1 MGLEERG
8 KRRVEKRR
16 ELAEVEL
23 TDILLINYKK
33 RCAWKVHDRSLIFP
47 QISLLMSIISIIF
60 MQMFRKI
67 KFTTH

>member
-8 KRRVEKRR
+8 KRRVEKMR

-33 RCAWKVHDRSLIFP
+33 RCAWKVHDLRGEKK
-47 QISLLMSIISIIF
+47 
-60 MQMFRKI
+60 RW
-67 KFTTH
+67 